1 MEDLVNSPKHYELNE
16 ILTVYQFRQII
27 AEKAENEGM
36 EYAAFSDWDRAI
48 EYLLRA
54 PFKNGKQDLE
64 KAIWYMNKL
73 AEKLE
78 EE

>member
-78 EE
+78 E